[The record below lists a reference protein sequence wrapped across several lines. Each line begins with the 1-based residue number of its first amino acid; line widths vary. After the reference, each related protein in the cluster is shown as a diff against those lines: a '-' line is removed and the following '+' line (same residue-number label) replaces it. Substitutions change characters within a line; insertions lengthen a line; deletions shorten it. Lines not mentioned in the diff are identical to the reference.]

1 MHSSIEP
8 TKSSVVA
15 MKSNIP
21 NGVICCNC
29 GHTLRTNPSLQIPPS
44 PQLSQLLHTNDP
56 PSDVQAT
63 WFRNV
68 GIPGIRDD
76 VSQLD
81 DRIRS
86 VGALLHQLE
95 QERALLQTRAD
106 AFASVLSSV
115 RRIPKEVLTRVFI
128 FATADDTCDALNIKA
143 GPWVFMHVSRFW
155 RKTASSC
162 PSLWSR
168 LRINGIFSH
177 RDPSSLLSTVLRLS
191 DQNIQHFTFTCDD
204 DDEGVGDA
212 DHEKML
218 ADVLRVLLEHSRRW
232 ERISCVLPTNVLA
245 LLSAARERFDSL
257 ISVSLRCSDSGELE
271 TLDAFEV
278 APKLVEASF
287 DGFHWRTK
295 IRLPGH
301 LTTYSD
307 TRPQGDTTL
316 TPCYLD
322 MVQRSPRLE
331 TFRVNHC
338 DTEGVS
344 YQLPRLSRVTHKSL
358 RRLTAC
364 DDLFLDN
371 LVLPALDTMNIE
383 PGDRRECPPS
393 ACISVPDL
401 IVRSQCSLTSLSLT
415 NAAPDSN
422 FIHIL
427 QLTPHLQSLQL
438 RFPLW
443 IDRTWLYESHMK
455 TLITRLAE
463 HSKLG
468 AVHVLVPQLREIHIE
483 IGRRNELIDELVFL
497 DRSFVN
503 LIHTR
508 WNLGSFSL
516 VRFEGWARW
525 TRLDEHHFQ
534 ELKRMKGEGLEV
546 VFRTLSKG
554 VMVDRV

>member
-1 MHSSIEP
+1 
-8 TKSSVVA
+8 
-15 MKSNIP
+15 MKSIMP

-29 GHTLRTNPSLQIPPS
+29 LQMNPS
-44 PQLSQLLHTNDP
+44 PQIPLSPQLLHTNDP
-56 PSDVQAT
+56 PSELQAA
-63 WFRNV
+63 WFRDV
-68 GIPGIRDD
+68 GIPAIRDD

-81 DRIRS
+81 VKIRN
-86 VGALLHQLE
+86 VGALLHKLQLE
-95 QERALLQTRAD
+95 RAHLQTRAD

-115 RRIPKEVLTRVFI
+115 RRVPKEILTRIFI
-128 FATADDTCDALNIKA
+128 FATNGDSCDALNIKA
-143 GPWVFMHVSRFW
+143 TPWVFMHVSRFW

-162 PSLWSR
+162 PPLWSR
-168 LRINGIFSH
+168 LRIDTTFGH
-177 RDPSSLLSTVLRLS
+177 RDPSSLLSTVLHLS
-191 DQNIQHFTFTCDD
+191 DRTINHFTFTCDD
-204 DDEGVGDA
+204 DDEGGLVDA

-232 ERISCVLPTNVLA
+232 ERISCALPTNVLA

-257 ISVSLRCSDSGELE
+257 ISVSLRCSDSRVLE
-271 TLDAFEV
+271 TLDAFEI
-278 APKLVEASF
+278 APKLAEASF
-287 DGFHWRTK
+287 NGFHRKTE
-295 IRLPGH
+295 IRLPRH
-301 LTTYSD
+301 LVAYSD
-307 TRPQGDTTL
+307 TRPQGIPHLLPATF
-316 TPCYLD
+316 D
-322 MVQRSPRLE
+322 MVRRNPRIGDIQGQPL
-331 TFRVNHC
+331 RHRRLI
-338 DTEGVS
+338 
-344 YQLPRLSRVTHKSL
+344 LPDPSTYPAVTHKSL

-364 DDLFLDN
+364 DDLFLEN

-393 ACISVPDL
+393 ACIAVPDL

-427 QLTPHLQSLQL
+427 KLTPQLRSLHL

-443 IDRTWLYESHMK
+443 IDRSRVYESHMK
-455 TLITRLAE
+455 TLITRLTE

-468 AVHVLVPQLREIHIE
+468 GVHVLVPQLRELRVE

-497 DRSFVN
+497 DRSFID
-503 LIHTR
+503 LIRTR
-508 WNLGSFSL
+508 WSLDTFSS

-534 ELKRMKGEGLEV
+534 ELKRMNGDGLKV
-546 VFRTLSKG
+546 VFRTPSKG